1 MLNKE
6 RENAAWISCLMLPIT
21 IWYSIRKVWLWFTFQ
36 NVIQK
41 THFPVPES
49 WFKDSEP
56 SSSHISSVEDPL
68 IAPVMASVALF
79 WSDSSLAWKDS
90 LNFLSYIISQ

>member
-1 MLNKE
+1 MLSEVLVWCCLLLFGIVLE
-6 RENAAWISCLMLPIT
+6 RYDCDSLFRTLYKKLIFLYQSLD
-21 IWYSIRKVWLWFTFQ
+21 
-36 NVIQK
+36 
-41 THFPVPES
+41 
-49 WFKDSEP
+49 FKDSKP
-56 SSSHISSVEDPL
+56 SSSHIFSVEDPL